1 MSEMA
6 FESRKLKGT
15 ESFEWVLV
23 GKGRKNKGGLQ
34 RGCCS
39 LSLGQTWLGRSWR
52 QPAWSWLPEPELGVH
67 LVAWLCTDFVI
78 FSAFP
83 SQSSAS
89 PLLPA
94 ACCSAAASA
103 PSLALLLA
111 TAAAGTAEQKRSG
124 SCFGIPSN
132 RVTDTGSWISG
143 PELLADHAPSTCAN
157 TEPALVVLGSPLVPE
172 PGFYLQ
178 NCEITMK
185 RVHAIQQS
193 NNVAKE

>member
-1 MSEMA
+1 M
-6 FESRKLKGT
+6 
-15 ESFEWVLV
+15 FEWVLV
-23 GKGRKNKGGLQ
+23 GKGRKNRGGLQ

-39 LSLGQTWLGRSWR
+39 LSLGQTWLGRSWS

-67 LVAWLCTDFVI
+67 LVAWLCTDFVP

-83 SQSSAS
+83 SQSSAF

-103 PSLALLLA
+103 PSLPLLLT

-124 SCFGIPSN
+124 SCFGIPSSN
-132 RVTDTGSWISG
+132 RVTGTGSWISG

-157 TEPALVVLGSPLVPE
+157 NEPAFVCAWLPASARAWILPPKL
-172 PGFYLQ
+172 
-178 NCEITMK
+178 
-185 RVHAIQQS
+185 
-193 NNVAKE
+193 